1 MIIKYTKAVYEQKI
15 STLEGDV
22 KELEGHL
29 NTLEGFKN
37 QIPNFWE
44 GETAAKWVNVIGEEI
59 LHVNRAMQECKNLRH
74 TYQGIVDDLSKTTT
88 AIDEVVDDVT
98 AAVKAVI
105 TLGG

>member
-15 STLEGDV
+15 STLEGHV

-29 NTLEGFKN
+29 NTLEGYKN
-37 QIPNFWE
+37 QISSFWE

-59 LHVNRAMQECKNLRH
+59 LHVRNSMNECNNLRN

-98 AAVKAVI
+98 SAVKVVI
-105 TLGG
+105 GLGI

>member
-29 NTLEGFKN
+29 NTLEGFKT
-37 QIPNFWE
+37 QISSFWE
-44 GETAAKWVNVIGEEI
+44 GETAAKWVTVIGEEI
-59 LHVNRAMQECKNLRH
+59 NHVRSSMQECNNLRH